1 MEKGQGKL
9 IEIPWERNKVYF
21 HPSWDLESDYAAEE
35 QTSTDLAMIKYKIRN
50 TDDMFPKMAR
60 PPFEYYLS
68 CEIIQILKIISQ
80 ICIKIRD
87 RPTRWFGLV
96 RPNHSYKHW
105 VQSILA
111 KDFQTSNSLAS
122 LFGGISP

>member
-35 QTSTDLAMIKYKIRN
+35 QFSTDLAMIQYKIRN
-50 TDDMFPKMAR
+50 TDDNFPQMAR

-68 CEIIQILKIISQ
+68 CEIIQILKIIFQLSNIFPAMVIESITYVNKRPLSQ
-80 ICIKIRD
+80 IRIMYI
-87 RPTRWFGLV
+87 
-96 RPNHSYKHW
+96 Y
-105 VQSILA
+105 
-111 KDFQTSNSLAS
+111 
-122 LFGGISP
+122 